1 MPKLVN
7 TKLILTLILVIVVSR
22 KRRSEDSKMRPTAAY
37 SITLL
42 CKRMEPAVHQQLL

>member
-42 CKRMEPAVHQQLL
+42 LLPLRDVVPYA